1 MNNNGCFKTLV
12 ITVLV
17 GAGLI
22 ILWDS
27 FSWSKG
33 GMNGLISMIV
43 VFMTI
48 CVLLFLFA
56 GRVIVNW
63 FQSREANTTES
74 ASEVIQD
81 TRQSDTLD
89 DADEETNHAT

>member
-12 ITVLV
+12 IIILI
-17 GAGLI
+17 GSGLI

-33 GMNGLISMIV
+33 GMNGLISMLV
-43 VFMTI
+43 VFITI
-48 CVLLFLFA
+48 CILIFMSA

-63 FQSREANTTES
+63 SQSRVANTNES
-74 ASEVIQD
+74 ASEELKD
-81 TRQSDTLD
+81 MRQSDTLD
-89 DADEETNHAT
+89 ESLIDNNSKT

>member
-27 FSWSKG
+27 FSWSIG
-33 GMNGLISMIV
+33 GMNGLISMAV
-43 VFMTI
+43 VFVTI
-48 CVLLFLFA
+48 WVLLFLFA

-63 FQSREANTTES
+63 FQSRETNTNES
-74 ASEVIQD
+74 ASEVITDAPQPD
-81 TRQSDTLD
+81 VIDKSHTD
-89 DADEETNHAT
+89 DKSKT

>member
-1 MNNNGCFKTLV
+1 MNNNGCFKPLV

-33 GMNGLISMIV
+33 GMNGLISMLV

-63 FQSREANTTES
+63 FQSREAI
-74 ASEVIQD
+74 ASESESEAITD
-81 TRQSDTLD
+81 TPQTDTID
-89 DADEETNHAT
+89 KSPTDNKSKT